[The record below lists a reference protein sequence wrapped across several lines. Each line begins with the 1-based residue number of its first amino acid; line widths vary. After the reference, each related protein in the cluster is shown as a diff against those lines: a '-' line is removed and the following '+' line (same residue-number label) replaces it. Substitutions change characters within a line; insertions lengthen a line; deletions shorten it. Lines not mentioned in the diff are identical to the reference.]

1 MITKILKRGM
11 IDQEVITMQ
20 TILKAKGFFNSDLIQ
35 NFGPKT
41 ENAVKAF
48 QTSLGLEANGIVEGS
63 TLDALN
69 GNTTGKQ
76 KTINI
81 QSIMNTIKALNYI
94 WYTDRPN
101 IIGIRTEIDV
111 PNVFNDFIFIE
122 YSGEYKIYV
131 ITTNPGIYWLEHP
144 ENKLGTAVLK
154 PGQYVDSHSIGFHQG
169 KPDHRCLR
177 QTGTLVVYRDNNHD
191 LFSDETGTE
200 DKGTGFGVNIH
211 GAKKVGETIKIG
223 EFSAGC
229 QVFNDWSHKE
239 EFVDI
244 CEKYKIVTN
253 NKFTYTL
260 IKEKQIVW

>member
-1 MITKILKRGM
+1 MITKILKRG
-11 IDQEVITMQ
+11 IVDQEVIMLQ
-20 TILKAKGFFNSDLIQ
+20 TILKAKGFFNFDFIQ

-41 ENAVKAF
+41 ENAVKLF
-48 QTSLGLEANGIVEGS
+48 QSNLGLEPNGIVEGS
-63 TLDALN
+63 TLEALN
-69 GNTTGKQ
+69 TNLSGKQ

-81 QSIMNTIKALNYI
+81 QSMMNNVKTLGYI

-111 PNVFNDFIFIE
+111 PNIFNDFMFIE
-122 YSGEYKIYV
+122 YGGEYKIYT
-131 ITTNPGIYWLEHP
+131 ITTNPGSYWLEHP

-177 QTGTLVVYRDNNHD
+177 QTGTLTVYRDNNHD
-191 LFSDETGTE
+191 LLSDEKGYE

-211 GAKKVGETIKIG
+211 GAKKVGETINISQ
-223 EFSAGC
+223 FSAGC
-229 QVFNDWSHKE
+229 QVFNDWKHKE
-239 EFVDI
+239 EFMDI
-244 CEKYKIVTN
+244 CDKYKTVTN

>member
-1 MITKILKRGM
+1 MITKILKKGM
-11 IDQEVITMQ
+11 VDQEVITMQ

-69 GNTTGKQ
+69 GNIIGKQ

-81 QSIMNTIKALNYI
+81 QSMMNTIKALNYI
-94 WYTDRPN
+94 WYADRPN

-111 PNVFNDFIFIE
+111 PNVFNDFMFIE
-122 YSGEYKIYV
+122 YGGQYKIYI
-131 ITTNPGIYWLEHP
+131 ITTNPGSTGLLSP

-154 PGQYVDSHSIGFHQG
+154 PGQYVESHSIGFHQG

-177 QTGTLVVYRDNNHD
+177 QTGTLIVYRDNDKD
-191 LFSDETGTE
+191 LYAEETGFE
-200 DKGTGFGVNIH
+200 DKGTGFGINIH
-211 GAKKVGETIKIG
+211 GANRNIETKLVNNW
-223 EFSAGC
+223 SLGC
-229 QVFNDWSHKE
+229 QVFNDWNHKE
-239 EFVDI
+239 EFMDI
-244 CEKYKIVTN
+244 CDKYKTVTN

>member
-1 MITKILKRGM
+1 
-11 IDQEVITMQ
+11 
-20 TILKAKGFFNSDLIQ
+20 
-35 NFGPKT
+35 
-41 ENAVKAF
+41 
-48 QTSLGLEANGIVEGS
+48 LEANGIVEGS

-154 PGQYVDSHSIGFHQG
+154 PGQYVDSHSYRFSSRKTRSQMLETDWDFG
-169 KPDHRCLR
+169 CL
-177 QTGTLVVYRDNNHD
+177 
-191 LFSDETGTE
+191 
-200 DKGTGFGVNIH
+200 
-211 GAKKVGETIKIG
+211 
-223 EFSAGC
+223 
-229 QVFNDWSHKE
+229 
-239 EFVDI
+239 
-244 CEKYKIVTN
+244 
-253 NKFTYTL
+253 
-260 IKEKQIVW
+260 